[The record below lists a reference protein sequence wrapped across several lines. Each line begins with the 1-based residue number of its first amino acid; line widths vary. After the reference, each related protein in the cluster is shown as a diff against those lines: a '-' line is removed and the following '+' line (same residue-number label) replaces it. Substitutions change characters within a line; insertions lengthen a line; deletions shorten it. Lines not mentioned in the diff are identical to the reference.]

1 MAAADSVAD
10 TLGAFPFEL
19 ALLLAFAAGAATAAA
34 VMTRESVLG
43 LPLSPLPNAKRL
55 SPAAAPDRILTGSG
69 VVVLQ
74 HLLKYFYPGVCAVR
88 PRMRPAPRSPRRL
101 VTVPP

>member
-1 MAAADSVAD
+1 MAATDGVAD
-10 TLGAFPFEL
+10 ALGTFPVEL
-19 ALLLAFAAGAATAAA
+19 ALLFAFAAGAATAAA

-43 LPLSPLPNAKRL
+43 LPLPPLPNAKRL

-74 HLLKYFYPGVCAVR
+74 HLLKYFYPGAR
-88 PRMRPAPRSPRRL
+88 ATRRMRPAPRPPARL
-101 VTVPP
+101 VTAPP